1 MDFHWKYKTTIRD
14 TNIKPYN
21 AARMYKYILRDFH
34 EFLLNLT
41 LTCSGVQASKFTDF
55 TFEMCTP
62 KFLWIPAQ
70 VIHTNIPRFQEAHLG
85 PKGIKI
91 VNGDQEI
98 LIFSNSNLTRT
109 HTSTHRPFARQ
120 SAQYLF
126 WSSRSN
132 SMSIL
137 VCLSCC
143 FLFFSLSVLVDIVV
157 WFRVK
162 SCKISK
168 RNRPKSSGLFGVRSH
183 TGSDDREGKRWACWE
198 KLGSDYKFKMALWTL
213 ISNE

>member
-1 MDFHWKYKTTIRD
+1 
-14 TNIKPYN
+14 
-21 AARMYKYILRDFH
+21 MYKYILRDFH

-126 WSSRSN
+126 
-132 SMSIL
+132 
-137 VCLSCC
+137 
-143 FLFFSLSVLVDIVV
+143 
-157 WFRVK
+157 
-162 SCKISK
+162 
-168 RNRPKSSGLFGVRSH
+168 
-183 TGSDDREGKRWACWE
+183 
-198 KLGSDYKFKMALWTL
+198 
-213 ISNE
+213 